1 MDAAYY
7 RQKSFLMSY
16 TYTSIR
22 AFVVDVLRRV
32 ENSKD
37 VVIRF

>member
-22 AFVVDVLRRV
+22 VFVVDVLRRV

-37 VVIRF
+37 VVIKF

>member
-16 TYTSIR
+16 TSIR
-22 AFVVDVLRRV
+22 AFVVDVFRRV

-37 VVIRF
+37 VVIKF